1 MGKGEQFRFTQ
12 PAVFGAR
19 YLVMSL
25 GICATFAGFM
35 YNDFFSIGLPIFE
48 SGWEDKDG
56 DGEFEP
62 KYDVLN
68 SGGKGPY
75 PFGLDWAWVGA
86 SNELLYVNSLK
97 MKLSVLFGVL
107 QMVVGVLLRWSNA
120 LYFSNM
126 TDFIFECIPMM
137 VFMLCFFGWMDV
149 MILYKWTHPIDN
161 PPNIINSLIC
171 MAMGQ
176 EDKNPLWDGSVEMA
190 QKLMKYTVA
199 SVPFMLL
206 PKPFILLAQH
216 KAKGKKQEGHMPVDA
231 ETGHSG
237 GHGGHGEEFEF

>member
-1 MGKGEQFRFTQ
+1 MG
-12 PAVFGAR
+12 
-19 YLVMSL
+19 
-25 GICATFAGFM
+25 
-35 YNDFFSIGLPIFE
+35 
-48 SGWEDKDG
+48 EDPDG
-56 DGEFEP
+56 DGNFQP
-62 KYDVLN
+62 IYDVKN
-68 SGGKGPY
+68 SGGDGPY

-120 LYFSNM
+120 LYYNNL

-137 VFMLCFFGWMDV
+137 IFMLCFFGWMDV

-161 PPNIINSLIC
+161 APNIINSLIC

-176 EDKNPLWDGSVEMA
+176 QDNNPLWDGSVQMA
-190 QKLMKYTVA
+190 QTLMKFTVL

-216 KAKGKKQEGHMPVDA
+216 NAAEKKKAAAGGGDLLATDEEKGASHG
-231 ETGHSG
+231 G
-237 GHGGHGEEFEF
+237 GHGHG